1 MKKIIISIL
10 LQYLFWMLFFFILR
24 AVFLVYNY
32 RLLGMEGISVW
43 EALQAFWYALKLD
56 SATTG
61 YVLVIPTVILSI
73 QGFFKAPWL
82 NAINKTWTLV
92 IIFLFSLIVSAELG
106 TFSEWKTK
114 LTTSAFI
121 HLDNPKE
128 IYFSV
133 SAWKFFSLVGVM
145 LLLTAGS
152 YFIYHKIFFIRIKE
166 YARPLIWPIL
176 FTIFCFPLLFTTIR
190 GGVKAIPISQS
201 SAHYSHHA
209 ILNWAS
215 VNSGYHLAV
224 NMLEKNRYKDHITYQ
239 FYDLPE
245 AREIVR
251 KIHYTR
257 KDTTINVLKTNRPN
271 IVILLLESWTADLIK
286 SLGAE
291 PDITPNFRELEKG
304 GLLFT
309 QFYCTGNRSHEA
321 IATLFGGHPALP
333 YTTWPENPEKYR
345 KMPSMVRM
353 LNDTGYSSSFYFGG
367 ELDYGNMRAYLLF
380 NQFGQIVEEKD
391 IDPSIPRGR
400 LGVHDEFLFN
410 RHIQDA
416 RNFPQP
422 FFSVVFT
429 LSSHSPYDQ
438 PMEPVIDWAGMNNP
452 FLNSAYYTDKCLGEY
467 FEKCRK
473 EPWYDNTLFIIMA
486 DHGHSSQKNWIYE
499 SFEYHR
505 IPLLLYGKV
514 LREEFRGKQEDRICD
529 NSSVARTILKQL
541 EMPVDDFKWGVDLF
555 NPYSNE
561 FAYVVLNNGYTW
573 KEPGKEIVFS
583 MKWQDYFKMEFP
595 EGTGPEEI
603 RQFLRKAR
611 AYVQVLFQE
620 FLDY

>member
-1 MKKIIISIL
+1 
-10 LQYLFWMLFFFILR
+10 
-24 AVFLVYNY
+24 
-32 RLLGMEGISVW
+32 
-43 EALQAFWYALKLD
+43 
-56 SATTG
+56 
-61 YVLVIPTVILSI
+61 
-73 QGFFKAPWL
+73 
-82 NAINKTWTLV
+82 
-92 IIFLFSLIVSAELG
+92 
-106 TFSEWKTK
+106 
-114 LTTSAFI
+114 
-121 HLDNPKE
+121 
-128 IYFSV
+128 
-133 SAWKFFSLVGVM
+133 
-145 LLLTAGS
+145 
-152 YFIYHKIFFIRIKE
+152 
-166 YARPLIWPIL
+166 
-176 FTIFCFPLLFTTIR
+176 
-190 GGVKAIPISQS
+190 
-201 SAHYSHHA
+201 
-209 ILNWAS
+209 
-215 VNSGYHLAV
+215 
-224 NMLEKNRYKDHITYQ
+224 
-239 FYDLPE
+239 
-245 AREIVR
+245 
-251 KIHYTR
+251 
-257 KDTTINVLKTNRPN
+257 
-271 IVILLLESWTADLIK
+271 
-286 SLGAE
+286 
-291 PDITPNFRELEKG
+291 
-304 GLLFT
+304 LFT

-541 EMPVDDFKWGVDLF
+541 ELPVDDFKWGVDLF
-555 NPYSNE
+555 NPYSSE
-561 FAYVVLNNGYTW
+561 FAYVVLNDGYTW